1 MSVPVEI
8 VQARESGRPVRLFR
22 SDGEVVVL
30 RVLSYDDEQLLYA
43 VFTSTHPERYAVCDS
58 TGFSLDLAEI
68 ERVTLL
74 DRPPA
79 LRRAVL
85 E

>member
-22 SDGEVVVL
+22 SDGEVLVL

-58 TGFSLDLAEI
+58 TVFSLELAEI

-74 DRPPA
+74 DLPHA

>member
-1 MSVPVEI
+1 M
-8 VQARESGRPVRLFR
+8 RLFR
-22 SDGEVVVL
+22 SDGEVL
-30 RVLSYDDEQLLYA
+30 VLSVLGYDDERLLYA
-43 VFTSTHPERYAVCDS
+43 VLTSTHPERYAVCDS

-79 LRRAVL
+79 RRRALL